1 MLRFLVYSL
10 VAIFLITLVRAFI
23 GIISRGFGEL
33 LSSGSSSQPGQS
45 QPAGGELRKD
55 PVCGVYVAESAAV
68 KLSVK
73 GETLYFCSPACRDK
87 YLPPAQRG

>member
-23 GIISRGFGEL
+23 GIITRGFSSL
-33 LSSGSSSQPGQS
+33 LSSEAESGGRNSQATG
-45 QPAGGELRKD
+45 GGELHKD

-68 KLSVK
+68 KLAVK

-87 YLPPAQRG
+87 YLPPRA